1 MKRKYISCLVCGFG
15 ASVLTIVPGLK
26 EVGCCL
32 IIPFA
37 AGLSLF
43 LYQKSNNN
51 NELISTKQAI
61 AFGLLTG
68 IIAAL
73 FATFFEILFT
83 GIFLTNDFV
92 KSLPQVEIAFRSFAP
107 QNLLDEVFKI
117 YSKMAEDIQTKGFSL
132 SYSIYFFIAT
142 SFTSLIFG
150 LIGGLVGMAFLNKKN
165 KNIMQ

>member
-1 MKRKYISCLVCGFG
+1 M
-15 ASVLTIVPGLK
+15 
-26 EVGCCL
+26 
-32 IIPFA
+32 
-37 AGLSLF
+37 
-43 LYQKSNNN
+43 
-51 NELISTKQAI
+51 
-61 AFGLLTG
+61 
-68 IIAAL
+68 
-73 FATFFEILFT
+73 FT

-107 QNLLDEVFKI
+107 QNLLDEVFRI

-165 KNIMQ
+165 KNIIR